1 MRGLNKAP
9 MEVIFGPV
17 CWLGP
22 KGADMTEA
30 EHRTVAV
37 VDDDLAVRDSLRL
50 LLEVLGYTVEIFAS
64 AAEFLLANVRHFACL
79 ILDHHMPNMT
89 GLELARRLRAD
100 GAVIPIL
107 LITGSPS
114 PTIAARAAELGIKL
128 NDKPPT
134 EEALIDFIN
143 TARP

>member
-1 MRGLNKAP
+1 
-9 MEVIFGPV
+9 
-17 CWLGP
+17 
-22 KGADMTEA
+22 MTEA
-30 EHRTVAV
+30 ERRTVAV

-50 LLEVLGYTVEIFAS
+50 LLEVVGYTVEIFAS
-64 AAEFLLANVRHFACL
+64 AAEFLRANVRHFACL

-114 PTIAARAAELGIKL
+114 PTIAASAAELGIEVL
-128 NDKPPT
+128 DSPPG
-134 EEALIDFIN
+134 EEALIHFIN
-143 TARP
+143 AAQP